1 MIEIMRGLGPGSLKA
16 RCSNDGAAGME
27 SGWGWSS

>member
-1 MIEIMRGLGPGSLKA
+1 MIEMMRGLGPGSSKA

-27 SGWGWSS
+27 SGVGWRS

>member
-1 MIEIMRGLGPGSLKA
+1 MIAMMRGLGPGNLKA

-27 SGWGWSS
+27 RGRG

>member
-1 MIEIMRGLGPGSLKA
+1 MIEKMRGLGPGSLKA

-27 SGWGWSS
+27 SGVGRRS